1 MSVSAQVMPEAKHNI
16 GTSKS
21 GAILLRIGRTV
32 GENGDDASEYLLFV
46 CVNLRC
52 GKFQTVE

>member
-1 MSVSAQVMPEAKHNI
+1 MPEAKHNI

-32 GENGDDASEYLLFV
+32 GENGDDASEYQLFV